1 MENCWE
7 QAEQL
12 AAGQIINKDMPRLD
26 NRKYEV
32 RGYHWDLMED
42 LQSDRPLQRS
52 TQCVNKSL
60 QAAPLNWQ
68 INDKDDCEGPRDWP
82 RQGPVVW
89 PLDMKIFTVGITQIA
104 VNESTLT
111 VVCPEHKT

>member
-1 MENCWE
+1 MRVRNALSGHSSLPALDTGQHSRPVCALMENCW
-7 QAEQL
+7 EQL

-60 QAAPLNWQ
+60 QAAPLN
-68 INDKDDCEGPRDWP
+68 
-82 RQGPVVW
+82 
-89 PLDMKIFTVGITQIA
+89 
-104 VNESTLT
+104 
-111 VVCPEHKT
+111 